1 MSEYIDKF
9 LKYLKIEKNYSINT
23 IESYKKDLLEFNE
36 YLKNKKIKDVDYKF
50 IRDYLAYMYQK
61 KYMSCECMS

>member
-36 YLKNKKIKDVDYKF
+36 YLKNKKY
-50 IRDYLAYMYQK
+50 YLII
-61 KYMSCECMS
+61 